1 MNDSQA
7 RQIAWR
13 EQRHRRG
20 TRAAAIMLGAKRGR
34 SDAIQ
39 LVCLLNDRDP
49 TIRQSAIRSLAQI
62 GGASAVEA
70 IARRVGDTDP
80 SVRAAACRALGH
92 MRAHSAR
99 GPLLDALRDR
109 DREVICAAAD
119 ALARMGDKAGLP
131 HIARLVRKGVS
142 CKWEALRAL
151 NLMVTGQQFPVSQTG
166 LEQAVRWIER
176 QGRKIDRG

>member
-80 SVRAAACRALGH
+80 SVRAAACRAAPH
-92 MRAHSAR
+92 CPA
-99 GPLLDALRDR
+99 GP
-109 DREVICAAAD
+109 
-119 ALARMGDKAGLP
+119 
-131 HIARLVRKGVS
+131 
-142 CKWEALRAL
+142 
-151 NLMVTGQQFPVSQTG
+151 
-166 LEQAVRWIER
+166 
-176 QGRKIDRG
+176 QGRIMQVGGSPRPKSDGDGPAIPRQSNRPRAGRTMDRTPRQKNRPRLNCLDQSVPTAPIP